1 MYDAFCLLCSQCKLC
16 GRDGT
21 ITMIPGQ
28 GTPLTIEQSQKGEKA
43 CLMVFDCR
51 GYEPVEFS
59 FSDGWMAESVSV
71 SWSFITSIDG
81 LLLMCNHS
89 FKLSSVDN

>member
-1 MYDAFCLLCSQCKLC
+1 MPSVWYFGWLLSQCKLC

-21 ITMIPGQ
+21 IVMIPGQ
-28 GTPLTIEQSQKGEKA
+28 GTPLTIEQSQKGEKT

-59 FSDGWMAESVSV
+59 FGAGWKAESVSIYQEH
-71 SWSFITSIDG
+71 WWFLQCTNQYF
-81 LLLMCNHS
+81 NH
-89 FKLSSVDN
+89 

>member
-1 MYDAFCLLCSQCKLC
+1 
-16 GRDGT
+16 
-21 ITMIPGQ
+21 
-28 GTPLTIEQSQKGEKA
+28 
-43 CLMVFDCR
+43 MVFDCR

-59 FSDGWMAESVSV
+59 FGDGWMAESVSV